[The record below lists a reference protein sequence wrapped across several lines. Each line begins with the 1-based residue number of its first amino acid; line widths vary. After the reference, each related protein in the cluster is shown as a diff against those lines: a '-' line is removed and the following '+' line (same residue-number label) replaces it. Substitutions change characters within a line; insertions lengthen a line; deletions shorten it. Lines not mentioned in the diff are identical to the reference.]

1 MDDRK
6 AAIRQDLVGTQQDL
20 SALLDRLV
28 GDDDWA
34 RVSPNEGWT
43 IRDLLT
49 HVSTAEQGF
58 VGTVRRMAAGEG
70 GVPSD
75 FDPNRWNAGQLRR
88 NTDVT
93 PADMR
98 QRLDAS
104 HTAMLELLDTL
115 DDAALDRRGNL
126 STAPRAAPRTACD
139 RGRAQATHIE
149 RHPRRARAGRL
160 RQGGVELWWLGQ
172 SVSTADPAV
181 MTVFV
186 DPFPRADR
194 GVPPADAAGVS
205 RGRPALAT
213 HEHSDHL
220 DRPVSSSPSARGAF
234 ACRAATLTEIGTE
247 IGCLRG

>member
-1 MDDRK
+1 MDERK
-6 AAIRQDLVGTQQDL
+6 AAIRQDLVGTQQAL
-20 SALLDRLV
+20 RSLLDRLSD
-28 GDDDWA
+28 DDDWA

-104 HTAMLELLDTL
+104 HTAMLELLDAL
-115 DDAALDRRGNL
+115 DDVALDRRGYL
-126 STAPRAAPRTACD
+126 STGVEGSTEDCLRLVAAHKRIHIEDIRAA
-139 RGRAQATHIE
+139 
-149 RHPRRARAGRL
+149 L
-160 RQGGVELWWLGQ
+160 
-172 SVSTADPAV
+172 
-181 MTVFV
+181 
-186 DPFPRADR
+186 
-194 GVPPADAAGVS
+194 
-205 RGRPALAT
+205 AL
-213 HEHSDHL
+213 
-220 DRPVSSSPSARGAF
+220 VV
-234 ACRAATLTEIGTE
+234 
-247 IGCLRG
+247 